1 MNSCLSNVILW
12 SRLLKIYLHTQ
23 LVAGAVIATIYEN
36 VGSGSLDIDR
46 NNDTRLV
53 MFGKR
58 LTRLLLLSAFAFE
71 VLSIFVTTVTG
82 NMLLSHTE
90 ASLDAMM
97 PSKMVNKYST
107 PLSFLHD
114 NFEFEYLSKCFLVCM
129 QTKAV
134 GLSTYVLFQLPQRS
148 I

>member
-1 MNSCLSNVILW
+1 M
-12 SRLLKIYLHTQ
+12 
-23 LVAGAVIATIYEN
+23 IATIYEN

-46 NNDTRLV
+46 KNDTPLV

-82 NMLLSHTE
+82 TMLLSHTE

-97 PSKMVNKYST
+97 PSKMVNKYTT

-114 NFEFEYLSKCFLVCM
+114 NFEFEYL
-129 QTKAV
+129 
-134 GLSTYVLFQLPQRS
+134 
-148 I
+148 